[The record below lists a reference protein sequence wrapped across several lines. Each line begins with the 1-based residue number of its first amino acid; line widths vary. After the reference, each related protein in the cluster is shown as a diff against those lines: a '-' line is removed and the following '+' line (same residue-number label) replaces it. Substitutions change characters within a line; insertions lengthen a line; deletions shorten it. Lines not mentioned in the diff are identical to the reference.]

1 VRFAIARRAIAS
13 YSEPGDLVVDPLCTD
28 PKLPVVLEALRQR
41 RHGAAVIGHDVG
53 ELTELEKRVSAARA
67 RGAGGEAVLL
77 RGDPP
82 ELPRLLAAQ
91 ADNLLR
97 HQRQL
102 PPNVGV
108 HPGGSADLILTF
120 LPADAADLLSAAAV
134 VLRPGG
140 YFVAVTGDELDSAA
154 RDTAS
159 ETVSHCEELGLHYWQ
174 HIVALLV
181 PIEGGE
187 LKAPRTRQHA
197 NDATPRIVHQ
207 NVHVFRKP
215 TTADACA
222 NSQSI
227 ETRSAA

>member
-1 VRFAIARRAIAS
+1 VSEAR
-13 YSEPGDLVVDPLCTD
+13 T
-28 PKLPVVLEALRQR
+28 
-41 RHGAAVIGHDVG
+41 HGA
-53 ELTELEKRVSAARA
+53 S
-67 RGAGGEAVLL
+67 GEAVLL
-77 RGDPP
+77 HGDPP

-102 PPNVGV
+102 PPNVAV

-120 LPADAADLLSAAAV
+120 LPADAADRLSPAAV

-140 YFVAVTGDELDSAA
+140 YFVAITTADELDSAA

-187 LKAPRTRQHA
+187 LKATHTRQHA

-222 NSQSI
+222 SSQSI